1 MTTILTIVSVI
12 FGCAV
17 LSISALL
24 LYTGVAGGIAIGS
37 LLLYELT
44 HEDKNNAD

>member
-1 MTTILTIVSVI
+1 MITILTIVSIV

-44 HEDKNNAD
+44 HRKEHYG